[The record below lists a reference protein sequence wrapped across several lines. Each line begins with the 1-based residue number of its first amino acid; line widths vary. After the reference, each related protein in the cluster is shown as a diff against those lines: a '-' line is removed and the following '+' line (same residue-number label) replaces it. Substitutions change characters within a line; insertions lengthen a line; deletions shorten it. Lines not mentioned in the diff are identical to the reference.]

1 MHQQQIIYLNQ
12 SKKYRKLVYL
22 LFLIFSSFILG
33 VYFFD
38 SYLLY
43 VGFSLVFLSI
53 VYEIYI
59 PSPNLTAI
67 VLPSDKEEYFNLV
80 LDGEESYFWQ
90 LKRYIVI
97 RNWVYLKML
106 QENSNIKHSFWL
118 HKNNFSDKN
127 GIRLLSKTILLRT

>member
-80 LDGEESYFWQ
+80 LDGEESYFWR

-106 QENSNIKHSFWL
+106 QENSNIQHSFWL
-118 HKNNFSDKN
+118 HKKNFSDKN

>member
-1 MHQQQIIYLNQ
+1 MKFTL
-12 SKKYRKLVYL
+12 
-22 LFLIFSSFILG
+22 
-33 VYFFD
+33 
-38 SYLLY
+38 
-43 VGFSLVFLSI
+43 
-53 VYEIYI
+53 

-106 QENSNIKHSFWL
+106 QENSNIQHSFWL
-118 HKNNFSDKN
+118 HKKNFSDKN

>member
-106 QENSNIKHSFWL
+106 QENSNIQHSFWL
-118 HKNNFSDKN
+118 HKKNFSDKN